1 MFCSCAL
8 SGASL
13 RLWLRGRSFDGRYAA
28 PIAFPAT
35 LDHNI
40 WATLTID
47 IKAEVMNT
55 ITLLRKSLLS
65 VALLPLLVNASA
77 PARGTLRLDGI
88 LALRGSN
95 EAQGRVVVFPL
106 DAPEFVLEHVE
117 GRFTTDLSLDH
128 AYLLSFERTGMVT
141 KQIYFDTSVPVERHA
156 STMEFPFKVTLN
168 PEGRDGVFAYAGPV
182 GIVRY
187 IAAIDDFG
195 YETDY
200 TLKAGAPMV
209 DRIVQL
215 MGRSSVEAPVLT
227 PVVASATTVAPRSS
241 EEGTDRLNTRA
252 ATLRNEAPMV
262 NRIVYEKPV
271 QIDAIGTPG
280 TPVEPSVTADP
291 VADLGT
297 VAVDATEGSRIE
309 ANTTMEKSS
318 GPQVLAA
325 TEDQRIQREE
335 LIVDRQR
342 VTTVVRVIGANGRET
357 EYRRVADGRG
367 SVLYFQDGRSI
378 PAYLYHAGTGR

>member
-1 MFCSCAL
+1 
-8 SGASL
+8 
-13 RLWLRGRSFDGRYAA
+13 
-28 PIAFPAT
+28 
-35 LDHNI
+35 
-40 WATLTID
+40 
-47 IKAEVMNT
+47 
-55 ITLLRKSLLS
+55 
-65 VALLPLLVNASA
+65 
-77 PARGTLRLDGI
+77 
-88 LALRGSN
+88 
-95 EAQGRVVVFPL
+95 
-106 DAPEFVLEHVE
+106 
-117 GRFTTDLSLDH
+117 
-128 AYLLSFERTGMVT
+128 
-141 KQIYFDTSVPVERHA
+141 
-156 STMEFPFKVTLN
+156 
-168 PEGRDGVFAYAGPV
+168 
-182 GIVRY
+182 
-187 IAAIDDFG
+187 
-195 YETDY
+195 
-200 TLKAGAPMV
+200 
-209 DRIVQL
+209 
-215 MGRSSVEAPVLT
+215 
-227 PVVASATTVAPRSS
+227 
-241 EEGTDRLNTRA
+241 
-252 ATLRNEAPMV
+252 MV